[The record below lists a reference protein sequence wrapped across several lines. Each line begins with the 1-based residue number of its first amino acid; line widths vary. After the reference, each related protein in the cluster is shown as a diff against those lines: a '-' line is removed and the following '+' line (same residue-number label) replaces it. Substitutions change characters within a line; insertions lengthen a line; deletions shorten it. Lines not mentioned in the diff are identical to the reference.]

1 MSEKTLSFRAQR
13 GNRNYSNCEDVFQ
26 AVEIADFISKP
37 DRTSNFTIRQNM
49 KYPILLLFQFC
60 LLLPAAAQKHD
71 YIWVSGDSNTPATT
85 THGGILIDF
94 NQKPVTATYRYRD
107 MNMFVCNASICDTAG
122 QLIAYSNGC
131 KIARAND
138 EIFENGDNINP
149 GNVHQISCIQNE
161 DGYAS
166 GIQSALFLPLPNS
179 DSIYY
184 LFHK

>member
-1 MSEKTLSFRAQR
+1 
-13 GNRNYSNCEDVFQ
+13 
-26 AVEIADFISKP
+26 
-37 DRTSNFTIRQNM
+37 M